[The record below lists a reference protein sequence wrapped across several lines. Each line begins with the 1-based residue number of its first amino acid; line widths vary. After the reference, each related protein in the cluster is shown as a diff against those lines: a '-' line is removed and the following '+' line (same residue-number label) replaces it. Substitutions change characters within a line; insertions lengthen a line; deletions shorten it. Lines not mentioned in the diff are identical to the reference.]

1 MGGWYSVFKRIKG
14 HLYAYSQRSW
24 REGKKVCVESRY
36 MGGGSAAAA
45 LSALAEAARG
55 NKLTLRN
62 DPALK
67 LATLPEAKALG
78 LYLDN
83 KLVKLRLADMPKQAG
98 DALYEYS
105 GPGHRP
111 LNSALRGEIPL
122 TPALKQQILW
132 IKKALQ
138 DPRAVMLHD
147 VALHRAALIRFDQLA
162 LGGTFT
168 EPGFM
173 SCSVSRDLAQVWS
186 KGLQVAQPF
195 YEKVLL
201 KIIVRKG
208 ERGFVSMHEVSTADE
223 DEILCIGSQ
232 MRILELERTRQG
244 WTATVERVTLS
255 R

>member
-1 MGGWYSVFKRIKG
+1 MGSWYTVFKRIKG

-24 REGKKVCVESRY
+24 REGKKVRVESRY
-36 MGGGSAAAA
+36 IGGSSAAAA
-45 LSALAEAARG
+45 LSDLAQAARG
-55 NKLTLRN
+55 NKLTLRQ

-67 LATLPEAKALG
+67 LATLPQAKALD
-78 LYLDN
+78 LFYDN
-83 KLVKLRLADMPKQAG
+83 KLVGLQLADLPKQAA
-98 DALYEYS
+98 DALYGYT
-105 GPGHRP
+105 GRDYGP
-111 LNSALRGEIPL
+111 LNLSLRGDTPL

-162 LGGTFT
+162 LGGTFV

-173 SCSVSRDLAQVWS
+173 SCSVSREVAYGWG
-186 KGLQVAQPF
+186 KAMQVAKPF
-195 YEKVLL
+195 YEKILL

-208 ERGFVSMHEVSTADE
+208 ERGFVSMNDVNPGEE
-223 DEILCIGSQ
+223 DEVLCIGSQ
-232 MRILELERTRQG
+232 MRILELEKTRRG